1 VPANGTANLQPFKKG
16 DPRAIEAGR
25 KGGQARR
32 VRAELVRAETQK
44 VAQHVAT
51 LATTF
56 DREHLGPAAA
66 AVAMELIGRVS
77 RGEIPVRHAGDA
89 AELVKVLV
97 DVARL
102 EAGES
107 TSNAVVAHVT
117 SEQLDRVRAL
127 QAQARTALAST
138 ALAVADVVEVE
149 VVDAPTEVDEAVGE
163 STPTPG

>member
-1 VPANGTANLQPFKKG
+1 VPANGTNNLQPFKKG

-51 LATTF
+51 LAATF
-56 DREHLGPAAA
+56 DREDLGPAAA

-117 SEQLDRVRAL
+117 SDQLARVRAL
-127 QAQARTALAST
+127 QEQARTALSSS
-138 ALAVADVVEVE
+138 ALAVDDVEVVEVGSPPAA
-149 VVDAPTEVDEAVGE
+149 VDGQSETR
-163 STPTPG
+163 TPTPG

>member
-1 VPANGTANLQPFKKG
+1 VPANGTNNLQPFKKG

-32 VRAELVRAETQK
+32 VRAELARAETRK
-44 VAQHVAT
+44 VAEHVAT

-56 DREHLGPAAA
+56 DRENLGPAAA

-117 SEQLDRVRAL
+117 SDQLARVRAL
-127 QAQARTALAST
+127 QEQARTALSSAV
-138 ALAVADVVEVE
+138 LAV
-149 VVDAPTEVDEAVGE
+149 DATEVDEVPIPSVADDGASE
-163 STPTPG
+163 TRTPTPG